1 MHEAHVNKPCSTR
14 STYQCVNAI
23 IYILQMVDYDEE
35 LSEIILY
42 KCLEIG
48 LGVLVWKY
56 FNPVGNILT
65 EVGID
70 KKIIISYVGHCR

>member
-1 MHEAHVNKPCSTR
+1 M
-14 STYQCVNAI
+14 CVWT
-23 IYILQMVDYDEE
+23 MVDYDEE

-65 EVGID
+65 PRWKLT
-70 KKIIISYVGHCR
+70 KK